1 MLDLI
6 GFVSRLYP
14 FLLWHNIL
22 GSLHACSPK
31 YIHQIFTTEYWD
43 LLMHVHQRASVEDAK
58 ARFDELRQ
66 IKVSNS
72 NIQILKYSNTN
83 IIKVN

>member
-1 MLDLI
+1 MLDNI
-6 GFVSRLYP
+6 GSRLHP
-14 FLLWHNIL
+14 FLPWHRLL
-22 GSLHACSPK
+22 GIYWVYWV
-31 YIHQIFTTEYWD
+31 YIGTVYWD
-43 LLMHVHQRASVEDAK
+43 HFMHVHQRASVEDAK